1 VNGPQD
7 LGGAHGF
14 GPVLPEADEPVFH
27 AEWERRVLALTLAAG
42 AAGTWN
48 LDQARFARESIPPA
62 RYLASSYYE
71 IWLAGLERLLVDH
84 GMVTPDELGR
94 GHAVGPAPPGGRR
107 LRADEVA
114 QALSSRR
121 GSTARPPSAVARFA
135 PGDPVR
141 ARVMH
146 PAGHTRLPRYVRGR
160 AGAVEAVHGCHVF
173 PDHHALGLGEDPQW
187 LYTVVFDGPELW
199 GADTDPTVTVSV
211 DAFEPYLEP
220 A

>member
-1 VNGPQD
+1 VNGPHD

-14 GPVLPEADEPVFH
+14 GPVVPEPDEPVFH

-42 AAGTWN
+42 SAGSWN

-71 IWLAGLERLLVDH
+71 IWLAGLERLLVEQ
-84 GMVTPDELGR
+84 GLITNEELGR
-94 GHAVGPAPPGGRR
+94 GEADGPAQSGGRR
-107 LRADEVA
+107 LAAADVARALA
-114 QALSSRR
+114 SRR
-121 GSTARPPSAVARFA
+121 GSTERPADGEPRFGA
-135 PGDPVR
+135 GDAVR

-160 AGAVEAVHGCHVF
+160 AGVVDAVRGRHVY
-173 PDHHALGLGEDPQW
+173 PDHHAHGLGEDPQW

-199 GADTDPTVTVSV
+199 GADTDPTVSVSI
-211 DAFEPYLEP
+211 DAFEPYLVP